1 MAQHKLLVVVV
12 VVGGG
17 TNDYRLT
24 RRRSLVLRLSFQGV
38 SPLYV
43 GLNPGP
49 HHLASALHHLLLAN
63 NWLPVTLIVDDSLD
77 AQKIRQVVQQ
87 HPSDVDKVTDCR
99 VQQLT
104 FLFL

>member
-1 MAQHKLLVVVV
+1 MSCFRWI
-12 VVGGG
+12 
-17 TNDYRLT
+17 DE
-24 RRRSLVLRLSFQGV
+24 SSQGV

-87 HPSDVDKVTDCR
+87 HPSDAGKVMISFCISFKIE
-99 VQQLT
+99 T
-104 FLFL
+104 FIIILFFLKI